1 LWKKAYI
8 CKRNPTR
15 WRGISFLALIPRHLY
30 QQAQDN
36 HKKRKKM
43 VRNLE
48 NEIWKP
54 VVGFE
59 GKYMVS
65 NMGRVKSL
73 SYQRTGEERLLSQ
86 VCMSGNYLGVSLWKN
101 NKGKRFMEHRL
112 VYETFHGYLPK
123 FVVTMKGDERMEVNH
138 INEIK
143 TDNRLEN
150 LELITCTQNNNHGTH
165 KQRIAKSNSKKVYQ
179 YTMDGNFVKE
189 WDSTKSCAEYGFNQS
204 AVSACCRNTYCH
216 RERNDYKKYIWSFNP
231 PKQCL

>member
-1 LWKKAYI
+1 
-8 CKRNPTR
+8 
-15 WRGISFLALIPRHLY
+15 
-30 QQAQDN
+30 
-36 HKKRKKM
+36 M
-43 VRNLE
+43 VQNLE

-54 VVGFE
+54 VKGYE
-59 GKYMVS
+59 SRYEVS

-101 NKGKRFMEHRL
+101 NKEKRFMVHRL
-112 VYETFHGYLPK
+112 VYEAFHGYLPK

-179 YTMDGNFVKE
+179 YTMDGSFVKE

-204 AVSACCRNTYCH
+204 AVSSCCRNTYCH
-216 RERNDYKKYIWSFNP
+216 RKRNDYKKYIWSFNP